1 MTTVSDRPVEKKADA
16 PIRLQKFLAAA
27 GIDSRRHAE
36 EYIVAGRVTVDGEE
50 IRDLAVRVDPGRQ
63 KIRLDGELIKLQ
75 AKRYYLLNKP
85 PGYLCTHRD
94 PAGRPRAIDLAPQA
108 DGTRLFTV
116 GRLDENSQGLLLV
129 TNDGELANRLAHPRY
144 RVPRTYRVQVVGKVP
159 RAMLDKLQKGLYFP
173 AGKFRVQGVRRVRSK
188 GRSTFLDL
196 ELTEGRNREIRRMLA
211 RVGHKVIRLERIA
224 FGPLKLGRLPL
235 GRCRPL
241 RPSELKALRNLVEG
255 KSTQRR
261 TRKPKRTRPR

>member
-1 MTTVSDRPVEKKADA
+1 MAAHPDRTVEQNADT

-36 EYIVAGRVTVDGEE
+36 EYILAGRVMVDGEE
-50 IRDLAVRVDPGRQ
+50 IRDVGVRIDPGRQ
-63 KIRLDGELIKLQ
+63 KVHVDGELIRVQ
-75 AKRYYLLNKP
+75 PKRYYLLNKP

-94 PAGRPRAIDLAPQA
+94 PAGRPRAIDLAPQTPGA
-108 DGTRLFTV
+108 RLFTV
-116 GRLDENSQGLLLV
+116 GRLDESSQGLLLV

-144 RVPRTYRVQVVGKVP
+144 RVPRTYRVQVVGKVT
-159 RAMLDKLQKGLYFP
+159 RAMLDKLKKGLHFP
-173 AGKFRVQGVRRVRSK
+173 EGTFRVQSIRRVSSK
-188 GRSTFLDL
+188 GQSTFLDL

-224 FGPLKLGRLPL
+224 FGPLKLGRLPM

-241 RPSELKALRNLVEG
+241 RPTELKALRSLVEG
-255 KSTQRR
+255 KPPQRR
-261 TRKPKRTRPR
+261 PRKAKHARR